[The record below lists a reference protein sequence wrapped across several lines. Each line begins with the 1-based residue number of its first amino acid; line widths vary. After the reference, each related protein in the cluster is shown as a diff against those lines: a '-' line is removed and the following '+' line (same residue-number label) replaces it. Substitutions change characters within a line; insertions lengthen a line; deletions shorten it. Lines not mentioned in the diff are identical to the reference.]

1 MNCLAMLRKL
11 FLRIEN
17 GRAFLGGVIML
28 LKLGV
33 QDESDALLEPMSSSG
48 QG

>member
-11 FLRIEN
+11 LRIEN